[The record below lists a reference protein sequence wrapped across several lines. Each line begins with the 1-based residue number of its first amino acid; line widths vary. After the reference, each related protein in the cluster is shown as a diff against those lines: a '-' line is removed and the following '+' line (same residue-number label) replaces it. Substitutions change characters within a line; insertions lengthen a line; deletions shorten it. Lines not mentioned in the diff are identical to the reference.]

1 MTEDATQTDIVPKML
16 ISKAAEF
23 LGITKQAVHQKIR
36 AKNMV
41 CPKIGRNSYI
51 DYNIANRLFSIPFTP
66 TIVAVEIVKGGTGKT
81 TSADNIGACANT
93 YGAKVLLLD
102 GDAQG
107 NLTEAK
113 GIDAETAPTI
123 VDVLN
128 KDCTIEQTVVNLCP
142 GLDLIPSRIENVVI
156 DNQIIF
162 NKLPLDRFFHTLLKP
177 IIKNYDL
184 VIIDL
189 PPALGS
195 LVTAASLFADIII
208 SPLNP
213 DKFSAKG
220 LKILQ
225 KELEKLKSHYER
237 EVNYKV
243 FLNKYSG
250 NTILSGK
257 AYESLT
263 EPSMEGRVLQTAV
276 RHSQEVPNLTDAN
289 KNLFSTLKKS
299 FARDDYDLLTR
310 ELLNINPPKRK
321 S

>member
-1 MTEDATQTDIVPKML
+1 MNKNTNQTNIVPKML

-23 LGITKQAVHQKIR
+23 LGVTKQAVHQKIR
-36 AKNMV
+36 TKNLT
-41 CPKIGRNSYI
+41 CPKMGRNSYI
-51 DYNIANRLFSIPFTP
+51 NYTIAKPLFSIVFKPLV
-66 TIVAVEIVKGGTGKT
+66 VAIEIVKGGTGKT
-81 TSADNIGACANT
+81 TSVDNIGACANT

-102 GDAQG
+102 GDAQA

-113 GIDAETAPTI
+113 GIDAETLPTLI
-123 VDVLN
+123 DVLN
-128 KDCTIEQTVVNLCP
+128 KDSTIQKTIVNLCP

-162 NKLPLDRFFHTLLKP
+162 NKLPLDRFFHNLLRP
-177 IIKNYDL
+177 IVKDYDL
-184 VIIDL
+184 VLIDL

-195 LVTAASLFADIII
+195 LVTAASLYADIIV

-225 KELEKLKSHYER
+225 EELKKLNTHYEKNI
-237 EVNYKV
+237 NYKV

-257 AYESLT
+257 AYKSLT
-263 EPSMEGRVLQTAV
+263 EPTMEGKVLQTAV
-276 RHSQEVPNLTDAN
+276 RHSQEIPNLIDTN
-289 KNLFSTLKKS
+289 KNLFITLKKS
-299 FARDDYDLLTR
+299 LARDDYDLLTR
-310 ELLNINPPKRK
+310 ELLGITPSKK
-321 S
+321 I